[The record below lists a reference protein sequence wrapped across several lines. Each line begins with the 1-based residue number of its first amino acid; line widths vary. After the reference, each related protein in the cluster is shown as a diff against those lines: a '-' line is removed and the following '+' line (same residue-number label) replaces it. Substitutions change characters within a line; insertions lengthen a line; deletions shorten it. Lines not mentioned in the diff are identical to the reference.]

1 MLLRIAHLWNWLGAG
16 AWLGFIFV
24 ISSLPVSSFTQIKEK
39 YNNSLIPLIVSDP
52 VGHSGMFVILG
63 FLLSYGLRSTFAEWG
78 MMKVILGTFSLGL
91 VLGLV
96 TELHQMLFIPG
107 RSFELAD
114 LGWDAVGLVVACGVL
129 LLVKSYA

>member
-1 MLLRIAHLWNWLGAG
+1 MLLGIAHLGNWLGAG

-63 FLLSYGLRSTFAEWG
+63 FLLAYSLGRTFAEWG
-78 MMKVILGTFSLGL
+78 IVKVILGAFSLGL
-91 VLGLV
+91 VLGLA
-96 TELHQMLFIPG
+96 TELYQMLLISG
-107 RSFELAD
+107 RSFEWAD

-129 LLVKSYA
+129 FLVKSYA